1 MIENC
6 IQCKQPLIEVDNRG
20 KRLVGCLTC
29 NEWLDDEGNLT
40 KLSVEGLRCAACT
53 AERITRN
60 PDAGVGRRGFSNA
73 PIGEP
78 VQPGHVSVRRGAQPM
93 KNRRSVR

>member
-6 IQCKQPLIEVDNRG
+6 MPLIEVDNRG

-40 KLSVEGLRCAACT
+40 KLSVEGLAALH
-53 AERITRN
+53 AL
-60 PDAGVGRRGFSNA
+60 RRG
-73 PIGEP
+73 
-78 VQPGHVSVRRGAQPM
+78 
-93 KNRRSVR
+93 